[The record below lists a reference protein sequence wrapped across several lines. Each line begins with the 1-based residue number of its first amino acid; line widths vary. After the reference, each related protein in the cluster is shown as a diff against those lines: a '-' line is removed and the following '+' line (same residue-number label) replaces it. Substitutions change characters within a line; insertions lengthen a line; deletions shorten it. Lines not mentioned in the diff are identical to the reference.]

1 MSADKIIFTLT
12 VSFAELLVTESLTLT
27 NMGDMYDEQFDKAGG
42 PADLMDDSWVESTAW
57 KDLLKKL
64 HSVKFALQSGRD
76 EITGLLTTLSRQCP
90 YSPYEQFPERKVYF
104 LLDSRANNAL
114 GVIQNASAFK
124 RRADEKNAV
133 AGVTNIPANPN
144 TTVTTNQGSTTTTKA
159 NTGSTLE
166 EDLYTYYKFDD
177 ASTAFHKSLTSLENM
192 QLKSYYR
199 RNFEKNFGVKFG
211 SASTPA
217 SGGSGATPPP
227 ASGGAVCPNP

>member
-1 MSADKIIFTLT
+1 
-12 VSFAELLVTESLTLT
+12 
-27 NMGDMYDEQFDKAGG
+27 MGDMYDESFDKSGG
-42 PADLMDDSWVESTAW
+42 PADLMDDSWVESVSW

-64 HSVKFALQSGRD
+64 HSIKFALQSGRD
-76 EITGLLTTLSRQCP
+76 EITGLLAALNRQCP
-90 YSPYEQFPERKVYF
+90 YSPYEQFPDKKVYF
-104 LLDSRANNAL
+104 LLDSRANSAL

-192 QLKSYYR
+192 ELKSYYR
-199 RNFEKNFGVKFG
+199 RNFEKVFGIKFG
-211 SASTPA
+211 GAAASSSA
-217 SGGSGATPPP
+217 PPP
-227 ASGGAVCPNP
+227 ASGGPIRPNP